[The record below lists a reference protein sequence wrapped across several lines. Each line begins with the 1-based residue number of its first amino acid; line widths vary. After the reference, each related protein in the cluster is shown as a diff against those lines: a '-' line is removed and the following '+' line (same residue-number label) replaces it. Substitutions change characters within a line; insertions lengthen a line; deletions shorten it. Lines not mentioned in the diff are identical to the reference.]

1 MIKTKNN
8 LFLLSNRYY
17 LVTGAAGLLGRQ
29 HCEAIL
35 SADGI
40 PVAIDLDQNGL
51 INLREELKSI
61 YQQDFPIFNCSIAE
75 IEQLNELKVFLKNK
89 NIILS
94 GIINNAAINPT
105 MKEDDKDSQFRLEN
119 YDLNQWDLE
128 LNVGLKG
135 SYLVV
140 RTFANDLLLHKH
152 IGVIINISSDLGL
165 IAPDQRIYKK
175 NGISNEN
182 QLVKPITYSVIKSG
196 LIGMSKYFSTYF
208 DGKIRSN
215 ALCPG
220 GVENGQDKEFLK
232 RLKNLIPSGRLAKAN
247 EYRGTIIYMLSDAS
261 AYMNGAVISV
271 DGGRTAW

>member
-1 MIKTKNN
+1 MFKTKNN

-35 SADGI
+35 SANGI

-51 INLREELKSI
+51 INLREELKSF
-61 YQQDFPIFNCSIAE
+61 YQQDIPIFACSITD
-75 IEQLNELKVFLKNK
+75 IEQLNQLKIFLKNK

-105 MKEDDKDSQFRLEN
+105 MKEDEKHSQFRLEN

-140 RTFANDLLLHKH
+140 RTFANDLLMHKH

-175 NGISNEN
+175 NGIPNEN
-182 QLVKPITYSVIKSG
+182 QSVKPITYSVIKSG

-220 GVENGQDKEFLK
+220 GVENEQDEEFLE
-232 RLKNLIPSGRLAKAN
+232 RLKNLIPSGRLAKVN

-261 AYMNGAVISV
+261 SYMNGAVLSV

>member
-1 MIKTKNN
+1 MIKEISD
-8 LFLLSNRYY
+8 LFNLSNRYY

-35 SADGI
+35 SANGI

-51 INLREELKSI
+51 LNLNKELKGI
-61 YQQDFPIFNCSIAE
+61 YQKDFPIFSCSVTE
-75 IEQLNELKVFLKNK
+75 IEELKKLKNFLKNK

-105 MKEDDKDSQFRLEN
+105 MKEDQKNSQFRIEN
-119 YDLNQWDLE
+119 YDLSQWDLE

-140 RTFANDLLLHKH
+140 RTFAEELLSHKH

-165 IAPDQRIYKK
+165 IAPDQRIYRK
-175 NGISNEN
+175 NGVANEN
-182 QLVKPITYSVIKSG
+182 QSVKPITYSVIKSG

-220 GVENGQDKEFLK
+220 GIENGQDEEFLK
-232 RLKNLIPSGRLAKAN
+232 HVKNLIPFGRLAKVN

-261 AYMNGAVISV
+261 SYMNGAVISV

>member
-1 MIKTKNN
+1 MIKTINN
-8 LFLLSNRYY
+8 LFDLRNRYY

-35 SADGI
+35 SANGI
-40 PVAIDLDQNGL
+40 PVAIDLDQNDL
-51 INLREELKSI
+51 LKLKEELKGI
-61 YQQDFPIFNCSIAE
+61 YQKDFPIFCCSVTE
-75 IEQLNELKVFLKNK
+75 IEELKKLKNFLKNK

-105 MKEDDKDSQFRLEN
+105 MKEDQKNSQFRLEN
-119 YDLNQWDLE
+119 YDLSQWDLE

-140 RTFANDLLLHKH
+140 RTFAEELLSHKH

-165 IAPDQRIYKK
+165 IAPDQRIYRK
-175 NGISNEN
+175 NGVANEN
-182 QLVKPITYSVIKSG
+182 QSVKPITYSVIKSG

-220 GVENGQDKEFLK
+220 GIENGQDEEFLK
-232 RLKNLIPSGRLAKAN
+232 HLKNLIPFGRLAKVN

-261 AYMNGAVISV
+261 SYMNGAVISV